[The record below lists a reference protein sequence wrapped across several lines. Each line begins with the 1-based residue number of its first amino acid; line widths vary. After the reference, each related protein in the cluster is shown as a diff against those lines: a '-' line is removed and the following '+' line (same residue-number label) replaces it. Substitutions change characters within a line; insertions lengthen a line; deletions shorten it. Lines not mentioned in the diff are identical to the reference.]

1 MYMYMEIIGKL
12 LANVMM
18 SVLNLHLEKL
28 DDYADM
34 PTGRHN
40 LLFIID
46 IAMPTC
52 LLIRKYQVEVTY
64 VNANMLTC

>member
-12 LANVMM
+12 LTDVMM
-18 SVLNLHLEKL
+18 SVLNLHLEEF

-34 PTGRHN
+34 TTGQHN

-46 IAMPTC
+46 IAMPT
-52 LLIRKYQVEVTY
+52 YT
-64 VNANMLTC
+64 